1 MLLLEPVNAG
11 DVVMVIG
18 EELPVDEAIATTGAS
33 VMDVGAKDEGARVVG
48 AKDEG
53 ATVVGA
59 TDDGDAVVGTK
70 VDGVM
75 DVGEG
80 LEMVEALSTVVG
92 AAVGEGLAV

>member
-11 DVVMVIG
+11 DVVTVIG
-18 EELPVDEAIATTGAS
+18 EELDEAIAIIGAKDDGL
-33 VMDVGAKDEGARVVG
+33 MDVGATDEGARVVG
-48 AKDEG
+48 A
-53 ATVVGA
+53 
-59 TDDGDAVVGTK
+59 TDDG
-70 VDGVM
+70 DGVM